1 LYRFKDLYE
10 SGGELALAEVSPRK
24 PNPKNR
30 ALLEVEDAVVAV
42 AIDQPTWGQARVA
55 NELCQRG
62 ISVSA
67 FGIRCIWQR
76 HELENMNKRLRALE
90 AKMAQ
95 NGAVLTEA

>member
-1 LYRFKDLYE
+1 
-10 SGGELALAEVSPRK
+10 LALAEVSRRK

-76 HELENMNKRLRALE
+76 HGWR
-90 AKMAQ
+90 
-95 NGAVLTEA
+95 T